1 MGKQNRPLIHTLII
15 LITLITFIT
24 SLAFFSFYAPLSL
37 AQQDL
42 DYITELY
49 QEAFY
54 EGEQNRTNET
64 YTESLILDIYV
75 DEAGKTLLVGYVEP
89 EYVKNFSFLETSEY
103 LFDDET
109 NEFYAITNSLTSKQ
123 ADDWTINFTT
133 MGYYTECHIMIYLP
147 EVTKLK
153 TVSCSEGFDHF
164 VYSSNESMI
173 VDIQGFNIQ
182 DPVIVAKY
190 RQDLQGNG
198 YNGGIISP
206 DSRIGRSESLIIAG
220 VIAIMLSIVLII
232 VIGIMAHKKKA
243 KTDEK
248 TEENGNRHE
257 DDSQED
263 MNPNKKN
270 GSIKVTPEMS
280 KVIETLSERERS
292 IVEALLKN
300 KGRLS
305 QADIRF
311 ETQIPK
317 SSLSGIIYT
326 LEKRKIITK
335 KKKGRTNIVELSE
348 WFMSIEEQ
356 RK

>member
-1 MGKQNRPLIHTLII
+1 MSKQNRPLIHTLVI
-15 LITLITFIT
+15 LITLTTFIT
-24 SLAFFSFYAPLSL
+24 SLAFFSLEVPISL

-54 EGEQNRTNET
+54 GGEQNRTNET

-109 NEFYAITNSLTSKQ
+109 NEFYAITNALTSKQ
-123 ADDWTINFTT
+123 ADDWAINFTT
-133 MGYYTECHIMIYLP
+133 TGYYTECHITIYLP

-153 TVSCSEGFDHF
+153 TVSYSEGFDHF

-173 VDIQGFNIQ
+173 VDIQGFNVQ

-198 YNGGIISP
+198 YNDGVISP
-206 DSRIGRSESLIIAG
+206 DSKIGKSESLIIAG
-220 VIAIMLSIVLII
+220 VITIVLILI
-232 VIGIMAHKKKA
+232 ISIMAHKKKA
-243 KTDEK
+243 KTEKNGHVQKDEDP
-248 TEENGNRHE
+248 H
-257 DDSQED
+257 ED

-270 GSIKVTPEMS
+270 ESIKVTPEMS

-292 IVEALLKN
+292 IVEALIKN
-300 KGRLS
+300 EGRLS
-305 QADIRF
+305 QADIRY

-317 SSLSGIIYT
+317 SSLSGIIYA

-335 KKKGRTNIVELSE
+335 KKKGRTNIIELSK
-348 WFMSIEEQ
+348 WFMSEDVFI
-356 RK
+356 